1 MPEMTREE
9 LDEHIPWEAEHH
21 IPFPKD
27 EVEMDHQVLG
37 KAAGQMEVVLVA
49 AKKEVI
55 ADYSLAIREAKL
67 QPAVLDVTAFTIQN
81 AFEVNYSLEPQE
93 AVALINIGATM
104 ATINILG
111 NGTSAFTRDVAGGG
125 NDFTEEIQKRLN
137 VSQEEAEA
145 WKLGGTAEGE
155 VVPHEVE
162 GVMEEMADGMAGKL
176 QRSLDFFLSS
186 TADAKLTRI
195 YLCGGTAKVPALQ
208 RALEQKSHTP
218 VEILDP
224 FRRIMVD
231 EKRFDPGLPAAARSR
246 GGGGGGPG
254 APAHGGQVVIRIN
267 LIRQKRGAAGRGRP
281 APPAGHGRRPAGGPG
296 RRGRRRTCTRRGKL
310 DAMVQENARIQ
321 TDIDRLKAE
330 LGDYD
335 KVKSQREELLK
346 QRKSIQALEAGRT
359 GPVFLLRE
367 LSEILTPGKGPTFD
381 RVSYE
386 EALRRDPNVGFNAAW
401 DTRRAWLESYEEQQ
415 KKVRIR
421 GAAKSHD
428 DAAEFMKRL
437 NSSVFFNGVR
447 LENTIQSSGSGP
459 VRHITFNL
467 NAEVTY

>member
-1 MPEMTREE
+1 MPRHCIGLDIGSNSIKAVQLRETGKGLQLLSFGIEPLPAQTIVDGSIMNQAAVVEAIRTLRNLLRFRGKDVATAVSGHSVIVKKIKMPEMTREE

-55 ADYSLAIREAKL
+55 ADYTMAIREAKL
-67 QPAVLDVTAFTIQN
+67 QPSVLDVTAFTIQN

-145 WKLGGTAEGE
+145 WKLGGTSEGE

-186 TADAKLTRI
+186 TADAKLAKI
-195 YLCGGTAKVPALQ
+195 YLCGGTAKIPALQ

-224 FRRIMVD
+224 FRRIIVD
-231 EKRFDPGLPAAARSR
+231 EKRFDPAFLQQHASEATVAVGL
-246 GGGGGGPG
+246 
-254 APAHGGQVVIRIN
+254 
-267 LIRQKRGAAGRGRP
+267 
-281 APPAGHGRRPAGGPG
+281 
-296 RRGRRRTCTRRGKL
+296 
-310 DAMVQENARIQ
+310 
-321 TDIDRLKAE
+321 
-330 LGDYD
+330 
-335 KVKSQREELLK
+335 
-346 QRKSIQALEAGRT
+346 
-359 GPVFLLRE
+359 
-367 LSEILTPGKGPTFD
+367 
-381 RVSYE
+381 
-386 EALRRDPNVGFNAAW
+386 ALRHMGD
-401 DTRRAWLESYEEQQ
+401 
-415 KKVRIR
+415 
-421 GAAKSHD
+421 KS
-428 DAAEFMKRL
+428 
-437 NSSVFFNGVR
+437 
-447 LENTIQSSGSGP
+447 
-459 VRHITFNL
+459 
-467 NAEVTY
+467 

>member
-1 MPEMTREE
+1 MPRHCIGLDIGSNSIKAVQLRETSKGLQLLSFGIEPLPAQTIVDGSIMNQAAVVEAIRTLRNLLRFKGKEVATAVSGHSVIVKKIKMPEMTREE

-55 ADYSLAIREAKL
+55 ADYTLAIREAKL

-145 WKLGGTAEGE
+145 WKLGGTSEGE
-155 VVPHEVE
+155 VVPQEVE

-224 FRRIMVD
+224 FRRIIVD
-231 EKRFDPGLPAAARSR
+231 ERRFDPAFLQQHAAEATVAVGL
-246 GGGGGGPG
+246 
-254 APAHGGQVVIRIN
+254 
-267 LIRQKRGAAGRGRP
+267 
-281 APPAGHGRRPAGGPG
+281 
-296 RRGRRRTCTRRGKL
+296 
-310 DAMVQENARIQ
+310 
-321 TDIDRLKAE
+321 
-330 LGDYD
+330 
-335 KVKSQREELLK
+335 
-346 QRKSIQALEAGRT
+346 
-359 GPVFLLRE
+359 
-367 LSEILTPGKGPTFD
+367 
-381 RVSYE
+381 
-386 EALRRDPNVGFNAAW
+386 ALRHMGD
-401 DTRRAWLESYEEQQ
+401 
-415 KKVRIR
+415 
-421 GAAKSHD
+421 KS
-428 DAAEFMKRL
+428 
-437 NSSVFFNGVR
+437 
-447 LENTIQSSGSGP
+447 
-459 VRHITFNL
+459 
-467 NAEVTY
+467 